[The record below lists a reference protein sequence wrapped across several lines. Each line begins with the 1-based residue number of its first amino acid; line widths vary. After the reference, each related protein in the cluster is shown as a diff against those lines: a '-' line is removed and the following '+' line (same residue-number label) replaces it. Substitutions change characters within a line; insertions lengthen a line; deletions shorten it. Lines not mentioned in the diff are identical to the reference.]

1 MPMIPSHGSR
11 RTAPSRAA
19 HRELRLGHRR
29 QPLGAG
35 ITIFT
40 DPRIARLIT
49 LIRTALRPARGAG
62 RIALVQTLGALCH
75 TAFAAGVLAMILAM
89 FFGLSESLGTVPWPW
104 AVLANAALIVQF
116 PLIHFLLFTGPGGW
130 LLARL
135 ILGPY
140 EATLAATTYAS
151 AQLLALFALWTP
163 SGVGPTGQ
171 RSGQCPSA
179 YAASW
184 LILLKA
190 SFDARAEVQSDTL
203 GWTPNQ
209 LALATCFTAYCLLP
223 HGSRNATLP
232 PATAR
237 GLTVIAPQFPMR
249 CPAWRLRRTNLM
261 RNDLTIYDKIEDRW
275 WSDDIC
281 WVRTLKNLV
290 SGWLK

>member
-1 MPMIPSHGSR
+1 MDREGQR
-11 RTAPSRAA
+11 QAGAA

-140 EATLAATTYAS
+140 EATWP
-151 AQLLALFALWTP
+151 QPPMP
-163 SGVGPTGQ
+163 SSP
-171 RSGQCPSA
+171 RPSF
-179 YAASW
+179 W
-184 LILLKA
+184 
-190 SFDARAEVQSDTL
+190 R
-203 GWTPNQ
+203 
-209 LALATCFTAYCLLP
+209 CL
-223 HGSRNATLP
+223 
-232 PATAR
+232 
-237 GLTVIAPQFPMR
+237 R
-249 CPAWRLRRTNLM
+249 CGHH
-261 RNDLTIYDKIEDRW
+261 
-275 WSDDIC
+275 
-281 WVRTLKNLV
+281 LV
-290 SGWLK
+290 SGRRGSVLGNAPAPMPQAG